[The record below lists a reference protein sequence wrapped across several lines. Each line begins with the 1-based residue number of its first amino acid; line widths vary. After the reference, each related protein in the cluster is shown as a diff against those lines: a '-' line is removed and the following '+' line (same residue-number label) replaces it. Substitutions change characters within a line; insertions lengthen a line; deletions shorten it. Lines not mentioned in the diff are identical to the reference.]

1 MKRRLCLKI
10 TVILGNSKSH
20 YCSRQ
25 EKKYIY
31 EKESIV
37 FKKKAR
43 EGKERRKVER
53 AEKTFIHIWTAG
65 TFHMF
70 RGLNVASLF
79 VEPE

>member
-43 EGKERRKVER
+43 EGKERRKVE
-53 AEKTFIHIWTAG
+53 G
-65 TFHMF
+65 TNGRDRKDFYSHMN
-70 RGLNVASLF
+70 RRNAPYVQGAKC
-79 VEPE
+79 

>member
-31 EKESIV
+31 IYIYEKESIV
-37 FKKKAR
+37 LKKKAC
-43 EGKERRKVER
+43 EGKKEERWKR
-53 AEKTFIHIWTAG
+53 
-65 TFHMF
+65 
-70 RGLNVASLF
+70 
-79 VEPE
+79 